1 MDVLPIVSLAGIA
14 IAGYYFYGRGVRR
27 VGKRAEEEFAILRDI
42 CANKWVLAR
51 FQRRSPLGNEWVAP
65 RLGYVLYMAEKPS
78 RVDVVIGNKV
88 YQAVE
93 AIGCSP
99 IFTTEQLGDFLK
111 NVSIAEVAIGDR
123 YLDPTDPNALER
135 LYRYLASAYE
145 EARERGGRIYVTR
158 WGGVKLA
165 FAVPDFARIGGIV
178 ANIAGLISKTVSASA
193 RNVDALAEVQRL
205 ARLRQPQA
213 PWWLMPVI
221 MAIVIILAMLFAFRV
236 V

>member
-1 MDVLPIVSLAGIA
+1 MGVLPIAALAGI
-14 IAGYYFYGRGVRR
+14 RR
-27 VGKRAEEEFAILRDI
+27 VGKRAEEEFVILRDI

-78 RVDVVIGNKV
+78 RVDVVIGNRV

-99 IFTTEQLGDFLK
+99 IFTTEQLGDFLRS
-111 NVSIAEVAIGDR
+111 VSIAEVAIGDR

-145 EARERGGRIYVTR
+145 EVRERGGRMYVAR

-178 ANIAGLISKTVSASA
+178 ANIVGIISKTVTASA

-213 PWWLMPVI
+213 GWLMPVI
-221 MAIVIILAMLFAFRV
+221 MAIIVILAMLFAFRV